1 MRFTT
6 GLAVGIALGW
16 AIASRMQRQEVEL
29 EARREARGILGA
41 MTRHPSTQ
49 RLGRWARA
57 NLQRRLEPGVDD
69 LSMN

>member
-29 EARREARGILGA
+29 EARREAQGILGA
-41 MTRHPSTQ
+41 MTRHPSAQ
-49 RLGRWARA
+49 RIGRWARE